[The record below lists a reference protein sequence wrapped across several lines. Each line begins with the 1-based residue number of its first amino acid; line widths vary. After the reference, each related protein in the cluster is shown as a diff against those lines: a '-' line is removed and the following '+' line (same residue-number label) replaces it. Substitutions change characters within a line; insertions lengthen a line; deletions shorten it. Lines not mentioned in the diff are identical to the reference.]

1 MWKEHVTVGIVNDID
16 ILVWGLRHVT
26 VCQAIETTIK
36 TPLLAFFL

>member
-16 ILVWGLRHVT
+16 ILVWGLQHVT
-26 VCQAIETTIK
+26 VCLETTIK